1 MTHQALYRK
10 WRPQRFSDV
19 VDQRY
24 TVQTLKNAIA
34 QGEIAHAYL
43 FAGPRGTGKTSVA
56 RILAKA
62 VNCPSQRDGEPC
74 NACSI
79 CESVTRGNAL
89 DVIEIDGASNRG
101 IDQIRQL
108 REEVKFS
115 PAEAKY
121 KVYIIDEIHMLT
133 NEAFNALL
141 KTLEEPP
148 PHVVFIFATTEPHK
162 VPPTVLSRCQA
173 FEFKTIPQEQIEA
186 HLKEVAQTEKIAIDD
201 EALAAIA
208 RHARGALRDA
218 LVLLEQLVAY
228 KGAEPITAQDLYDVL
243 GLPPQE
249 TIDRFLKALLEQDGL
264 EALKIIG
271 ELAERGRDFELFVGE
286 LIHRGRDRLI
296 EALPGGRSSSGVGD
310 PQAWTT
316 LLGKLLELKRELR
329 FAFDK
334 RVFLELKALELAGAQ
349 TQTSAHEQ
357 AQWDAKTRRAETQ
370 AEATVAQTQASAKPQ
385 GPSERTKKPEA
396 KPAPPA
402 VESAPASVDL
412 EGRWQQLLKG
422 ARRKKAALYALLTE
436 ARPRLDGHTLFVE
449 YAPEFSFHKER
460 LEQPENLQIVQ
471 KLAHELFGSEV
482 QLVVGFSEDVSS
494 SSSRGSQ
501 SQGDKLKE
509 KAELVQKVL
518 GGRVVR

>member
-19 VDQRY
+19 IDQHY

-62 VNCPSQRDGEPC
+62 VNCPHQKDGEPC
-74 NACSI
+74 NTCSI
-79 CESVTRGNAL
+79 CESVIRGNAL

-115 PAEAKY
+115 PAEARY

-148 PHVVFIFATTEPHK
+148 PHVVFVFATTEPHK

-201 EALAAIA
+201 EALVAIA

-249 TIDRFLKALLEQDGL
+249 TIDRFLKALLEGNSS
-264 EALKIIG
+264 EALRIIG
-271 ELAERGRDFELFVGE
+271 ELAERGRDLELFVGE

-296 EALPGGRSSSGVGD
+296 EALPGGDASGVED
-310 PQAWTT
+310 LQAWTT
-316 LLGKLLELKRELR
+316 LLGELLELKRELH

-349 TQTSAHEQ
+349 IQPPSVHEQ
-357 AQWDAKTRRAETQ
+357 AQLHAKTQQAETQ
-370 AEATVAQTQASAKPQ
+370 TEATVTQAPTSVKPEGQ
-385 GPSERTKKPEA
+385 LKRAKKPEA
-396 KPAPPA
+396 MPAPAA
-402 VESAPASVDL
+402 VEPAPTAVDL
-412 EGRWQQLLKG
+412 EGRWQQLLKR

-436 ARPRLDGHTLFVE
+436 ARPRLDGSTLFIE
-449 YAPEFSFHKER
+449 YASEFGFHKER

-471 KLAHELFGSEV
+471 KLAHELFGREV
-482 QLVVGFSEDVSS
+482 QLVVGFVEGVAS

-501 SQGDKLKE
+501 SQSDKLKE

-518 GGRVVR
+518 GGRIVR

>member
-62 VNCPSQRDGEPC
+62 INCPNQRDGEPC

-108 REEVKFS
+108 REEVNFS
-115 PAEAKY
+115 PAEARY
-121 KVYIIDEIHMLT
+121 KVYIIDEVHMLT

-148 PHVVFIFATTEPHK
+148 SHVVFVFATTEPHK

-186 HLKEVAQTEKIAIDD
+186 HLRAVAQTEKIAIDD

-228 KGAEPITAQDLYDVL
+228 KGEEPITAQDLYDVL

-249 TIDRFLKALLEQDGL
+249 TIDRFLKALLEGNSS
-264 EALKIIG
+264 EALRIIG

-296 EALPGGRSSSGVGD
+296 EALQGGKNEAENS
-310 PQAWTT
+310 QAWTA

-334 RVFLELKALELAGAQ
+334 RVFLEIKALELAGAEGQ
-349 TQTSAHEQ
+349 LAVQEHAQPAEFAQQAKTQT
-357 AQWDAKTRRAETQ
+357 
-370 AEATVAQTQASAKPQ
+370 
-385 GPSERTKKPEA
+385 
-396 KPAPPA
+396 
-402 VESAPASVDL
+402 PASVEPEPRGQPQQAEEQKATPAPAVDL
-412 EGRWQQLLKG
+412 EERWQQLLKR
-422 ARRKKAALYALLTE
+422 ARRKKAALCALLTE
-436 ARPRLDGHTLFVE
+436 AQPRLDGRTLFIE

-460 LEQPENLQIVQ
+460 LEQAENLEIVR
-471 KLAHELFGSEV
+471 KLTRELFGPEV
-482 QLVVGFSEDVSS
+482 QLAVGFLEGVPSSPPAKGPQAPSE
-494 SSSRGSQ
+494 
-501 SQGDKLKE
+501 KLRE
-509 KAELVQKVL
+509 KAELVRQVL
-518 GGRVVR
+518 GGKIVR